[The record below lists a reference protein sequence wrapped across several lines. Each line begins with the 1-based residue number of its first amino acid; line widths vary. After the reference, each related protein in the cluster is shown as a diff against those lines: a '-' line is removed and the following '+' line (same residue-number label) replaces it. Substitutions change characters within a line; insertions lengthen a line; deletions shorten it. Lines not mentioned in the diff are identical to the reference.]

1 MPAVRPKIAELL
13 FQLYGRPLHPE
24 LFEVY
29 QTRSLERSRYT
40 AKIQI
45 TSAGHLI
52 SWQHDRTFLT
62 EVAAAANH
70 PLPENNR
77 LISRRL
83 RGEQSDSVE
92 CECGSRY
99 KVQFELD
106 SIAPEVFWSFQ
117 QKLAKDDNRKGMLHS
132 FDSSGRVAMGAMSY
146 INIESREKNLLVQSF
161 HTFPDDSAIVKSES
175 RFLLPESVTEGSP
188 CVNHLSST
196 HQTMSLKFPYAFQ
209 WPPSLKKAD

>member
-1 MPAVRPKIAELL
+1 MPAVRPKIAELM

-29 QTRSLERSRYT
+29 QTRRIERAKYT
-40 AKIQI
+40 AVIQI

-52 SWQHDRTFLT
+52 SWRHEETFLT
-62 EVAAAANH
+62 EVAAASNH

-77 LISRRL
+77 LISHRL
-83 RGEQSDSVE
+83 RGEQSDNI
-92 CECGSRY
+92 ECGCGARY
-99 KVQFELD
+99 KVQFRLE

-117 QKLAKDDNRKGMLHS
+117 QKLAKDESRKGMLHS

-146 INIESREKNLLVQSF
+146 INIESRDKNLLVQTF

-175 RFLLPESVTEGSP
+175 RFLLP
-188 CVNHLSST
+188 
-196 HQTMSLKFPYAFQ
+196 
-209 WPPSLKKAD
+209 